1 LNPVDAMEIGLHNFG
16 DAMADAATGAAIDQ
30 GTRLSNLLE
39 EIEVADAVGLDVVA
53 LGEHHR
59 AEFAVSA
66 PAIVLAAAATRTE
79 RIRLSSGVTVLGSED
94 PVRVFQ

>member
-1 LNPVDAMEIGLHNFG
+1 MNPVDAMEIGLYSFG
-16 DAMADAATGAAIDQ
+16 DAMADAATGATIDQ
-30 GTRLSNLLE
+30 GTRLRNLLE

-94 PVRVFQ
+94 PVRVFP

>member
-1 LNPVDAMEIGLHNFG
+1 MNPVDAMEIGLYSFG
-16 DAMADAATGAAIDQ
+16 DAMADAATGVTIDQ
-30 GTRLSNLLE
+30 GTRLRNLLE

-94 PVRVFQ
+94 PVRVFP